1 MENIKIYKLPEK
13 RIRCTETQAK
23 QIKKEIDK
31 AIKKILNPEPIKKDG
46 LEYKIEFITF
56 LLNFIDNLGFYQVK
70 KLKNDNRFAV
80 GIKYLNELFKKEK
93 NIIPIT
99 MTNKL
104 IYNLL
109 GFTPY
114 TYKINNKNARGYKFE
129 PDITYER
136 LNNLLDET
144 EKKISIYN
152 KSNQLK

>member
-1 MENIKIYKLPEK
+1 MDSRTLRNINMKIKFTDKELEQFKIGIEKLKYKIRNPKPIEK
-13 RIRCTETQAK
+13 K
-23 QIKKEIDK
+23 
-31 AIKKILNPEPIKKDG
+31 G
-46 LEYKIEFITF
+46 FEYKIEFITF